1 MVKVRNEGQQERDAV
16 HVRYIYVYRKAVK
29 VKVKTAVRPAMMF
42 SLETVALSNGQSAEL
57 EVKGTKMLG
66 AVWR

>member
-1 MVKVRNEGQQERDAV
+1 MKVSRRETQYMCDIS
-16 HVRYIYVYRKAVK
+16 IYVYRKAVK

>member
-1 MVKVRNEGQQERDAV
+1 MKVSRRETQYMCDI
-16 HVRYIYVYRKAVK
+16 YMYVYRKAVK
-29 VKVKTAVRPAMMF
+29 FKVKTAVRPAMMF